1 MQSSE
6 EKNAPDD
13 SRQCVRFVYTRDTW
27 QIEYQD
33 EHGKTRCRVS
43 GLAPPKT
50 NWMGESLTKEK
61 YAESLLEYKKKAMAL
76 WNSCDKSSRPRFDL
90 NAGV

>member
-6 EKNAPDD
+6 EKTAPDD
-13 SRQCVRFVYTRDTW
+13 SRQCVRFLYTRDTW

-33 EHGKTRCRVS
+33 EEGKTRSKVS

-50 NWMGESLTKEK
+50 DFSGQALSKEA
-61 YAESLLEYKKKAMAL
+61 YTAAMVEYKKKAMKM
-76 WNSCDKSSRPRFDL
+76 WNHCDKSSRPRFDL
-90 NAGV
+90 NEDA